1 MKKALSLMLTAWI
14 VIILCAC
21 GNKAVPIP
29 VEENDA
35 EVIET
40 SEPKKELASALSF
53 YADIQ
58 FYEKKDGDTLLCRV
72 EYPVLKLEND
82 DAEKF
87 PFLKKAI
94 DNINNA
100 FIQNG
105 SDSFARLSPIA
116 EQAYAADSENFAAY
130 RRSSSVV
137 LPRADSTAVSMLF
150 SSALS
155 DGGGSDISY
164 SSVNCDTLTGRE
176 LDIRRVVKN
185 MPRLRELIETQLP
198 QKYPKVEFT
207 DLMGS
212 LNRYMDDPTQ
222 FVWTLDYEGITLWF
236 NPYELAGAEAGLLSL
251 SLRYDNYPDL
261 LEQNFSDVPPAFSVP
276 LVDGYCPN
284 FDLDLNGASDEI
296 RVTANYNEALGY
308 ADMLKISVNGN
319 EISTKTGLKSYECY
333 VIHAG
338 LGRDYLFINGEN
350 LSDYGYINV
359 FRLSRT
365 GASFVG
371 GLYDTSLQSAGFSGH
386 CLGKPLLTDPERFY
400 LGSKCP
406 LLREQIGI
414 KRYRIG
420 SEGMPESADKYFL
433 LNSSEVLNSRREL
446 STVSIDP
453 HTGSGNQSAVK
464 IPAGTQYYF
473 WRTDGTSFVD
483 MMTSDGVYCRLFV
496 TNGNSRRVNGI
507 EISELFDSAV

>member
-1 MKKALSLMLTAWI
+1 MKKTLSLMLAALLF
-14 VIILCAC
+14 ILCAC
-21 GNKAVPIP
+21 GNKAAPVLVPESSAAVPEPSEEKEEP
-29 VEENDA
+29 V
-35 EVIET
+35 
-40 SEPKKELASALSF
+40 SALSF
-53 YADIQ
+53 YTDIQ

-72 EYPVLKLEND
+72 DYPVLKLETS
-82 DAEKF
+82 DAESF
-87 PFLKKAI
+87 PLLKKAI

-100 FIQNG
+100 FIRNG
-105 SDSFARLSPIA
+105 KSSFEQLSPAA
-116 EQAYAADSENFAAY
+116 ESSYAADSKGFETL
-130 RRSSSVV
+130 RRSTSLV
-137 LPRADSTAVSMLF
+137 LPRADSLAVSMLF
-150 SSALS
+150 PSVFS
-155 DGGGSDISY
+155 DGAGEDVSY
-164 SSVNCDTLTGRE
+164 SSVNCDTRTGRE
-176 LDIRRVVKN
+176 IELRHVVKDL
-185 MPRLRELIETQLP
+185 PQLREIIETLLP
-198 QKYPKVEFT
+198 QKYPRVEFS

-212 LNRYMDDPTQ
+212 LNRYMDDPGL
-222 FVWTLDYEGITLWF
+222 FVWTLEYEGITLFF

-251 SLRYDNYPDL
+251 SLRYDNYPEL
-261 LEQNFSDVPPAFSVP
+261 LEQSYARTPPAFSVP
-276 LVDGYCPN
+276 LVDGCCPN

-296 RVTANYNEALGY
+296 RVTADYNEALGY
-308 ADMLKISVNGN
+308 ADVLRISVNGN
-319 EISTKTGLKSYECY
+319 EISTKTGLRSCDCY

-386 CLGKPLLTDPERFY
+386 CLGKPILSDPERFY

-406 LLREQIGI
+406 LLRTQVGI
-414 KRYRIG
+414 KQYRIG

-433 LNSSEVLNSRREL
+433 LDPSEALSGKREL

-453 HTGSGNQSAVK
+453 NTGSGSQIAVK

-483 MMTSDGVYCRLFV
+483 MMTGDGVYCRLFV
-496 TNGNSRRVNGI
+496 TNGNPQRVNGI